1 MEELISVGQGPKHL
15 STGVEKVKNIFASRR
30 WSILFLALISFA
42 VYSNTLLNG
51 FSLDDLHL
59 VVENIW
65 ITDFRYIPKIFSS
78 HLWAFKEDTSI
89 FSYYRPVQYLIF
101 MVVYYLF
108 GLSPW
113 VYHLVNIVFNTL
125 SVVMVY
131 FLALFLFNGF
141 GGRDARGEIREG
153 GEGEPVSGAYLALAS
168 ALIFAVHP
176 VHTEAVAWISAMTEL
191 SFSLFFLLSLYLYMI
206 SSESGG
212 SGKRRY
218 FVISIAAFGVS
229 LLSKETAVTL
239 LPVIIAYD
247 LFKGAFGLR
256 VKRYIP
262 YAVVL
267 VCYFVVRATVMGSLA
282 PESTADNLS
291 SYQLIINV
299 FPLVFTYVKLFFFP
313 VELNIFRSFH
323 PVLSMTEPGFLISL
337 AIILPLFAIFIIKR
351 KDRIVAFG
359 LLWAVLTLSPA
370 FYISALDM
378 SGNVIGERYMYL
390 PSAGFII
397 FVLYLF
403 SRAIKGLKRKGV
415 IFTAIILLVAGAFTI
430 KTVKRNMVWK
440 DNYTLWKDT
449 ETKTRNNAIV
459 YINLG
464 MAADALGKRDEALR
478 AYNRVLE
485 IRPYS
490 FETYYNIG
498 LLYFETGKFDKAL
511 ESFKTALS
519 YTSNNVYIKRINE
532 GMGDVYLKSNRLR
545 DAVDWYVKAV
555 EAGSELRRDAFL
567 LNKLGIAYATGG
579 RTIEARESFKKAL
592 ELNPDHRGARENLK
606 KLGSL

>member
-1 MEELISVGQGPKHL
+1 MEIK
-15 STGVEKVKNIFASRR
+15 KIFSSRR
-30 WSILFLALISFA
+30 WSILFLALISLA

-101 MVVYYLF
+101 MVAYYLF

-113 VYHLVNIVFNTL
+113 AYHLVNIIFNTL
-125 SVVMVY
+125 NIVMVY
-131 FLALFLFNGF
+131 FVALFLFNGF
-141 GGRDARGEIREG
+141 GDRVGRGEIREG
-153 GEGEPVSGAYLALAS
+153 VEGEPISGAYLALAS

-176 VHTEAVAWISAMTEL
+176 AHAEPVAWISAMTEL
-191 SFSLFFLLSLYLYMI
+191 SFTFFFLLSFYLYMI
-206 SSESGG
+206 SFESGG
-212 SGKRRY
+212 SGKGGY
-218 FVISIAAFGVS
+218 LAISIAAFGVS
-229 LLSKETAVTL
+229 LLLKETAVTL
-239 LPVIIAYD
+239 IPVIIAYD
-247 LFKGAFGLR
+247 LFGGTFGLR

-262 YAVVL
+262 YVVL
-267 VCYFVVRATVMGSLA
+267 LICYFVVRTTVMGSLA
-282 PESTADNLS
+282 PGNTADNLS
-291 SYQLIINV
+291 SYQLIINI
-299 FPLVFTYVKLFFFP
+299 FPLIFTYIKIFFYP

-323 PVLSMTEPGFLISL
+323 PVLSITEMSFLISM
-337 AIILPLFAIFIIKR
+337 AAVVPLFAIFIIKR
-351 KDRIVAFG
+351 KDRVIAFS
-359 LLWAVLTLSPA
+359 LLWALLTLSPA

-415 IFTAIILLVAGAFTI
+415 IFAVIILLVAGAFTI

-478 AYNRVLE
+478 AYNKVLE

-490 FETYYNIG
+490 SETYYNIG
-498 LLYFETGKFDKAL
+498 LLYFETGKLEKAV

-519 YTSNNVYIKRINE
+519 YTSNVVYIKRINE
-532 GMGDVYLKSNRLR
+532 GMGDVYLKSGMLR
-545 DAVDWYVKAV
+545 DAVDWYGRAV
-555 EAGSELRRDAFL
+555 EVGIGRAFLRDANL
-567 LNKLGIAYATGG
+567 LNKLGIAYATSG
-579 RTIEARESFKKAL
+579 RMIKARESFKKAL
-592 ELNPDHRGARENLK
+592 ELNPAHKGARENLK